1 MQKYAPLYQS
11 ARNFGAFCL
20 KVYHV
25 TPTRD
30 NIRTIASSLTP
41 SLPSLWYRSASAYLQ
56 MSVKVYDEP
65 RPETMIFSKNGNYKK
80 NTKKIHKNYISAVFK
95 ITPKLLKNYIDIFAV
110 FKITKKI
117 VKKYKKNTICTASR
131 CRWY

>member
-30 NIRTIASSLTP
+30 NNEEDDDDSDSDSDDGTAAEIVEMP
-41 SLPSLWYRSASAYLQ
+41 GQVQ
-56 MSVKVYDEP
+56 MPDG
-65 RPETMIFSKNGNYKK
+65 TFSD
-80 NTKKIHKNYISAVFK
+80 S
-95 ITPKLLKNYIDIFAV
+95 D
-110 FKITKKI
+110 
-117 VKKYKKNTICTASR
+117 
-131 CRWY
+131 